1 MSKALIDCQY
11 FGSIYYYHILNSSE
25 EVLID
30 IGEHF
35 KKSSFRN
42 RCYIPG
48 PNCVLF
54 LTVPL
59 EKGKNQRCI
68 MNTLKISYNHPW
80 QRLHWKTLCACY
92 RRSPFFEYYEDEIY
106 QLIFKENIKLV
117 DLNISI
123 LNWTINIL
131 SLKTKIVFSEIYVE
145 NSNSEYVDWRLK
157 LIPNKPFLEEAEN
170 YISPKYIQVFEEK
183 TGFKKNMSILDL
195 IFNEGPNAR
204 SFFTDQGLY

>member
-1 MSKALIDCQY
+1 MSKALVDCQY
-11 FGSIYYYHILNSSE
+11 FGSIFYYHILNVSE

-48 PNCVLF
+48 PNGVLL

-59 EKGKNQRCI
+59 KKGKNQRCS
-68 MNTLKISYNHPW
+68 MNALEISYNHQW
-80 QRLHWKTLCACY
+80 QSLHWKTLCACY

-106 QLIFKENIKLV
+106 QMIFKENLKLV

-123 LNWTINIL
+123 LNWSINLL
-131 SLKTKIVFSEIYVE
+131 SLKTKIVFSEQYVE
-145 NSNSEYVDWRLK
+145 NPRSKYVDWRLN
-157 LIPNKPFLEEAEN
+157 LIPNKPFLEEVEN

-195 IFNEGPNAR
+195 IFNEGPNAG
-204 SFFTDQGLY
+204 SFLNN